1 MQTSDIRFGTLTK
14 VFTDK
19 NFAFVHDDETSQDIF
34 CHVSGFTGKL
44 VLGKGTRVK
53 FRIASN
59 PRRAGDWMAIDI
71 ESVVAST
78 PAVKS

>member
-14 VFTDK
+14 VFADK

-44 VLGKGTRVK
+44 VLAKGTRVE
-53 FRIASN
+53 FRITPN
-59 PRRAGDWMAIDI
+59 PRRAGDRMAVDVEPIA
-71 ESVVAST
+71 AST
-78 PAVKS
+78 LAVRP